1 MRRRQWWALG
11 ALLGTLGL
19 VLGLTG
25 MAYSQRPAQKP
36 QQKGEE
42 TLNQRLARES
52 RLTEEQANRFMNAL
66 GPAIRDQI
74 KNGKQVNV
82 PGLGTFRVVR
92 VPEHRDLQNGR
103 PATVAGSN
111 TVEFLPSGD
120 LASASNAP
128 GAKPAETV
136 PPFEYTPLPGRTPG
150 QKAPPSRSP
159 TTRTR

>member
-1 MRRRQWWALG
+1 MRRRHWWALG

-19 VLGLTG
+19 VPGLTG

-42 TLNQRLARES
+42 NLNQRLARES

-66 GPAIRDQI
+66 GPAIRDEI
-74 KNGKQVNV
+74 KRGKQVNV

-103 PATVAGSN
+103 PATV
-111 TVEFLPSGD
+111 
-120 LASASNAP
+120 
-128 GAKPAETV
+128 
-136 PPFEYTPLPGRTPG
+136 
-150 QKAPPSRSP
+150 
-159 TTRTR
+159 